1 MKRPSLFVVLFFLA
15 SVESSSAVEFEKL
28 NAAIAKVLGTTK
40 AMKKTVSVD
49 GKNADVFYATT
60 GGRKSLAVIQK
71 RIYEP
76 NCTHTWVIGVDPA
89 SQKIQQIRVVEM
101 SCPHAH
107 PTRSNSFL
115 DQFSG
120 KGPADLA
127 KLDASI
133 STIAKATGSSEL
145 TTDAVKTSIKAAQSL
160 KGKL

>member
-1 MKRPSLFVVLFFLA
+1 MKRPSLFAILLLLA
-15 SVESSSAVEFEKL
+15 SVETASAVEFEKL

-40 AMKKTVSVD
+40 AMKKTVSID
-49 GKNADVFYATT
+49 GKNADVFYAKD
-60 GGRKSLAVIQK
+60 GGKALAVIQK

-89 SQKIQQIRVVEM
+89 TQKVQQIRVVEM

-145 TTDAVKTSIKAAQSL
+145 TTDAVKTSIKVAQSL